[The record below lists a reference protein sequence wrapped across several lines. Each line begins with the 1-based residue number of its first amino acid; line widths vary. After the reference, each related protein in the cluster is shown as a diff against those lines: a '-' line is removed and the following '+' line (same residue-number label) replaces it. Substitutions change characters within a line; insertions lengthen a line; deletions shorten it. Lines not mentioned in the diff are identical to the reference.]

1 MGAPVSLLGQARAFA
16 RDYPRDQMP
25 PGFLWDTVDF
35 VPAVVDAPLTGR
47 GRWFWGSA
55 DMDGATQSGILMPF
69 RSGDQLLAATPTSL
83 YQINETDYSVT
94 SRGSTWTSLQNP
106 VKYLDAAINFDAA
119 RTRPPQLWR
128 DASMPPADSSHKAAT
143 VGCAYKA
150 MLVSAGAPG
159 EEHIV
164 RFSVPNSDL
173 TQAAS
178 FDVNSFLASTT
189 PVTALASMRSMI
201 LVFHKG
207 SVERI
212 RGSIPPF
219 GDVDKGDM
227 FVESFLDNAGTK
239 HPRSI
244 AYYNDN
250 IVFADE
256 HGVHLTD
263 GAVVRNLTS
272 LGGIQSYWRT
282 VYPSA
287 ESICASTYVNYYIV
301 TLRHAPPTMALS
313 NEFASSSPAPPPL
326 PAITQRG
333 LRSLLPPDLGTITP
347 PPPLAAPD
355 YNTTLV
361 CDLDRRQWFR
371 LSNINAQ
378 TLWSG
383 GGTAG
388 PERIWAGLSGYT
400 KIARLGPMFYP
411 DVTLSQID
419 GNDVVVRPHIE
430 TPWYRL
436 GLEGRK
442 RVRFAYLSYDVRA
455 IVASTVAPMRLGY
468 MVSPEATSYIN
479 SGFFPVT
486 TGYDRRRVPVHQ
498 FPYGVGFYVD
508 TTDPTSSVRIYDI
521 ALEAWAGERSRV

>member
-25 PGFLWDTVDF
+25 AGFLWDTVDF
-35 VPAVVDAPLTGR
+35 VPAIVDAPLTGR
-47 GRWFWGSA
+47 GKWRWGSE
-55 DMDGATQSGILMPF
+55 DMDGAVQSGILMPY
-69 RSGDQLLAATPTSL
+69 RSGDQLLAATPTQL
-83 YQINETDYSVT
+83 YRIDESSFAV
-94 SRGSTWTSLQNP
+94 SPRGATWASLQNP
-106 VKYLDAAINFDAA
+106 IKYLDAAVNLDAA
-119 RTRPPQLWR
+119 RAQPPQLWR
-128 DASMPPADSSHKAAT
+128 DTSVVPASSAHRPAS

-150 MLVSAGAPG
+150 MLVTAGAPG
-159 EEHIV
+159 EEQLV

-173 TQAAS
+173 TQSTS
-178 FDVNSFLASTT
+178 FDQNSFLAMSL

-212 RGSIPPF
+212 RGSTPPF

-227 FVESFLDNAGTK
+227 FPESFLDNAGTK

-250 IVFADE
+250 VVFADE
-256 HGVHLTD
+256 HGVHITD

-301 TLRHAPPTMALS
+301 TLRHAPPTMALA
-313 NEFASSSPAPPPL
+313 NEFAPPP
-326 PAITQRG
+326 PSQPTSFTRGG

-347 PPPLAAPD
+347 PLPLAEPD

-411 DVTLSQID
+411 DVTLTQID
-419 GNDVVVRPHIE
+419 ENSVVVKPHIE
-430 TPWYRL
+430 TPFYRL

-442 RVRFAYLSYDVRA
+442 RIRFAYLSYDVRA
-455 IVASTVAPMRLGY
+455 VTPSSVAPMRLGY
-468 MVSPEATSYIN
+468 SVSPEANSYVN
-479 SGFFPVT
+479 SGFLPVT
-486 TGYDRRRVPVHQ
+486 TGYDRRKVPVNE
-498 FPYGVGFYVD
+498 FPYGVAFYVD
-508 TTDPTSSVRIYDI
+508 TTDQTSIVRIYDI
-521 ALEAWAGERSRV
+521 AVEAWAGERSRL